1 MFKNIILL
9 YSNCANTLHSSKIQY
24 CRKLMCQYIIKPQ
37 QVMGPEL
44 RINLIHDNKLQ
55 FSRIIVLIMANN
67 APVGNCLKDMVHIVK
82 FDGTNHFDWKYEF
95 LGILEQHGFKHLIEP
110 TAGGDVVARPNVVKF
125 FFSAIFPYAFIHLPV
140 RQICLKCIVTC

>member
-1 MFKNIILL
+1 
-9 YSNCANTLHSSKIQY
+9 
-24 CRKLMCQYIIKPQ
+24 MCQYIIKPQ

-44 RINLIHDNKLQ
+44 RINLFYDNKLQ

-67 APVGNCLKDMVHIVK
+67 APVGNCLKDMAHIVK

-95 LGILEQHGFKHLIEP
+95 LGILEQHGLKHLIEP

-125 FFSAIFPYAFIHLPV
+125 FFFFSCYFP
-140 RQICLKCIVTC
+140 ICN

>member
-1 MFKNIILL
+1 
-9 YSNCANTLHSSKIQY
+9 
-24 CRKLMCQYIIKPQ
+24 MCQYIIKPQ

-95 LGILEQHGFKHLIEP
+95 LGILEQHGLKHLIEP
-110 TAGGDVVARPNVVKF
+110 TAGGDVVVCRPNVVKF
-125 FFSAIFPYAFIHLPV
+125 FFLLFSHMHLV
-140 RQICLKCIVTC
+140 IYLYGKFALNA